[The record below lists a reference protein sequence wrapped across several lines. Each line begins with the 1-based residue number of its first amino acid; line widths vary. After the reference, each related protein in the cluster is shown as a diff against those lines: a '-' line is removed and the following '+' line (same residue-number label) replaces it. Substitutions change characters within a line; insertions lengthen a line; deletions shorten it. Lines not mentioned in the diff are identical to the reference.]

1 MINCAVIDDEPLARE
16 CLVNYI
22 HKVDFLDFVG
32 EAGNP
37 TEMYRLSR
45 NRPLDLIFLDIQMP
59 VMTGIEYLKSTT
71 NRPMVILTT
80 AYPSYALEGFE
91 LDVLDYMVKPI
102 TFDRFFKGA
111 HKAKDYFML
120 RQPSPAGNLE
130 GPKEGPGYFFV
141 KCEHMYERIWIA
153 EVEYVQALQNYV
165 IIFTVSKK
173 YMTLMPLKRIE
184 TILGTSNFLRVH
196 KSYLVA
202 IDKIQTVDNTSVKL
216 THETVPVSRN
226 YRKLVLQR
234 VVHGSFLKK

>member
-22 HKVDFLDFVG
+22 QKVDFLNIVG
-32 EAGNP
+32 EGSNP
-37 TEMYRLSR
+37 TEVYGLSKKK
-45 NRPLDLIFLDIQMP
+45 PLDLIFLDIQMP
-59 VMTGIEYLKSTT
+59 IMTGMEYLKSTT
-71 NRPMVILTT
+71 ERPMVILTT

-111 HKAKDYFML
+111 YKAKDYFL
-120 RQPSPAGNLE
+120 LQRSQQKNT
-130 GPKEGPGYFFV
+130 KEEAAPDYFFV
-141 KCEHMYERIWIA
+141 KCEHIYERIRID

-165 IIFTVSKK
+165 IIHTSSEK
-173 YMTLMPLKRIE
+173 YMTLMSMKRME
-184 TILGTSNFLRVH
+184 TILNAPKFLRIH

-202 IDKIQTVDNTSVKL
+202 IDKIRTVESARVTL

-226 YRKLVLQR
+226 YRKAVLQY
-234 VVHGSFLKK
+234 VINGSLLRK